1 MMKLARI
8 IFVSAFILALSGAA
22 FAEAPAGVI
31 NNFALNA
38 GKILSQSEGTFF
50 FSPFSIITAFGM
62 AYTGASGD
70 TAAEI
75 EKVLGFN
82 QGFHGDLGGF
92 VRDIDKSGQIS
103 SANRV
108 WLRNGLTLNKDFQST
123 LYLFYNSEPEE
134 LDFMNAT
141 EASRVKIN
149 DWVSSKTNNRIN
161 NLLRNLEPETQM
173 ILTNAV
179 YFNARWEKTFNKERT
194 ASEDFYDG
202 EKVVKVPM
210 MKKHDN
216 FDFAE
221 FDGVKILR
229 LPYEQGRMSM
239 IAVLPPK
246 ESDDKNFLETL
257 DAETLKHW
265 ISSLDRYEVDLWLPK
280 FKTEKRYELK
290 NLFEA
295 LGVKLAFS
303 DFADFSGMTDDEKL
317 KIDAIIHQTFI
328 DVDEE
333 KTEAAAATAIVML
346 RATAMPNKPKLAEF
360 HADHPF
366 IYFIVDNYTGTILF
380 MGRQTFEE

>member
-1 MMKLARI
+1 MMKFARI
-8 IFVSAFILALSGAA
+8 VFVSALILSLTGTA
-22 FAEAPAGVI
+22 FAAAPAEII

-62 AYTGASGD
+62 AYKGASGD
-70 TAAEI
+70 TEAEI

-82 QGFHGDLGGF
+82 RELHGNLGSY
-92 VRDIDKSGQIS
+92 VRDIEKSGQIS

-108 WLRNGLTLNKDFQST
+108 WLRDGLKLNQDFQST
-123 LYLFYNSEPEE
+123 LYLYYNSEPEE
-134 LDFMNAT
+134 LDFKNET
-141 EASRVKIN
+141 EKSRVKIN

-161 NLLRNLEPETQM
+161 NLLQNLDPETQL
-173 ILTNAV
+173 ILTNAI
-179 YFNARWEKTFNKERT
+179 YFNARWEKTFNKKST
-194 ASEDFYDG
+194 TSEDFYDG
-202 EKVVKVPM
+202 EKVTKVPM
-210 MKKHDN
+210 MKKRDN
-216 FDFAE
+216 FAFAE
-221 FDGVKILR
+221 VDGVKIIR

-246 ESDDKNFLETL
+246 ENDNVLANL
-257 DAETLKHW
+257 DAEILKKW

-290 NLFEA
+290 NLFNS
-295 LGVKLAFS
+295 LGVKLAFT
-303 DFADFSGMTDDEKL
+303 DFANFSGITDDEKL

-333 KTEAAAATAIVML
+333 KTEAAAATAVVML
-346 RATAMPNKPKLAEF
+346 KATAMPMQPKLAEF

-366 IYFIVDNYTGTILF
+366 VYFILDDYTNTILF
-380 MGRQTFEE
+380 MGRQTF